1 MVLDVLYCTL
11 FQCCCNMKD
20 NLVVYI
26 SVVVPS
32 LYLNVSQNQLLHLC
46 SNAAIVNPIVSLLLQ
61 LSREDSYSAS
71 TSLWWVFAD
80 QQFWTAW
87 VRHRQSWSHT
97 GDCKTSRHHAHS
109 HSSKCQA
116 LAEKKGGSK
125 NFSVKCVW
133 DCYFYSVPRL
143 QRHRP
148 GGSGCQD
155 LNSSTW
161 SFLVWWKPYTDPQ
174 LLLLFDSFCLVTRWA
189 LISSWTCP

>member
-1 MVLDVLYCTL
+1 MFCTAHY
-11 FQCCCNMKD
+11 F
-20 NLVVYI
+20 
-26 SVVVPS
+26 
-32 LYLNVSQNQLLHLC
+32 
-46 SNAAIVNPIVSLLLQ
+46 NAAGIWKFIYSCTFLWWYHHYTWMLLKINYFTFASMLQ
-61 LSREDSYSAS
+61 KSILFTVSREDSYSAS
-71 TSLWWVFAD
+71 RSLWWLFAD

-97 GDCKTSRHHAHS
+97 GDCKTSRHHTHS

-133 DCYFYSVPRL
+133 GCYFYSVSKL
-143 QRHRP
+143 QRHHA

-161 SFLVWWKPYTDPQ
+161 SFLMWWKPYTDPQ
-174 LLLLFDSFCLVTRWA
+174 LFLLFDSFWLMTRRA